1 MWTRGKI
8 LILLWSVIIIVTG
21 LYTTQSMAMFGAVEG
36 LSFNINITM
45 FLMVAVSASIGLVIG
60 VAIRALT
67 NMGFARMVEGTM
79 WLPYGASFY
88 YVSWSACLTAF
99 LSYAFLWVMPSIL
112 ISHWSSLLFN
122 ILEAVVYG
130 YWLYRDG
137 LMSTRKISVLVMVM
151 IVFYSLVATVLSS
164 FVNGTFFFG

>member
-8 LILLWSVIIIVTG
+8 LILLWSVTIIVTG
-21 LYTTQSMAMFGAVEG
+21 LYTTQSMAMFGEVEG

-99 LSYAFLWVMPSIL
+99 LSYAFLWVKPS
-112 ISHWSSLLFN
+112 
-122 ILEAVVYG
+122 
-130 YWLYRDG
+130 R
-137 LMSTRKISVLVMVM
+137 
-151 IVFYSLVATVLSS
+151 YSQYP
-164 FVNGTFFFG
+164 